1 VHDLSSFQWD
11 HRIQIS
17 ELEPPTHIAPYAAAI
32 DAEIVVD
39 SLDVGSGRLILLH
52 DPHGNDAWGGEFR
65 CVTFAQA
72 DVTAEMVHDPFLADV
87 GWSWLIEALN
97 TRGARYGHESGTITT
112 TSSTPFGSKQR
123 EESSSQIEIRA
134 SWTPELDTDNTLS
147 VHLQAWQTLLCDIA
161 GIPPADDTVIPL
173 AIRTA
178 VSR

>member
-11 HRIQIS
+11 PRIEVS

-52 DPHGNDAWGGEFR
+52 DPNGDESWGGQFR

-87 GWSWLIEALN
+87 GWSWLIEALK
-97 TRGARYGHESGTITT
+97 TRGAHYSHECGTITV

-123 EESSSQIEIRA
+123 EESQSQIEIRA
-134 SWTPELDTDNTLS
+134 SWTPHLDADDSLT

-161 GIPPADDTVIPL
+161 GIPPTHDTVIPL
-173 AIRTA
+173 AVRA
-178 VSR
+178 ASSR